1 MCLSLNPT
9 WSDRATRDYAGA
21 KTAQLLLLLL
31 ACSAGMSSASSA
43 LLPSSF
49 VMYFV
54 TLAAAAV
61 IRNRPQLVVAYA
73 VVGVMLGWVVAGE
86 GLLCLTSE
94 RHVHLIHPLFILQFY
109 RQDF

>member
-1 MCLSLNPT
+1 MRHISLNVY
-9 WSDRATRDYAGA
+9 WAHRATRDYAGA

-31 ACSAGMSSASSA
+31 ACSAGMFSASSA

-61 IRNRPQLVVAYA
+61 IRNRAQLVVVYA
-73 VVGVMLGWVVAGE
+73 VVGVILGWVVAGK
-86 GLLCLTSE
+86 GLSCCHWLLGY
-94 RHVHLIHPLFILQFY
+94 LLFWTGQPNLF
-109 RQDF
+109 